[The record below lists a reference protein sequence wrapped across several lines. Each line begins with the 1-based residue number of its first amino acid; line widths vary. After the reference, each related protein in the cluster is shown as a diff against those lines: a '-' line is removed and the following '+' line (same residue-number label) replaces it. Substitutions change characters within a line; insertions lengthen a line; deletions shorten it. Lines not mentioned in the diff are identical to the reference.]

1 MGKIALEGLEFFA
14 YHGFSK
20 EEQKVGNRYG
30 IDITIE
36 VDFERAARQDKIDST
51 VDYHALYKVISNEM
65 AEPTKL
71 LENIAERIVNAV
83 FQHFKQVFSVEIS
96 VSKFN
101 PPIGGICQRAR
112 IKMKRERGQRSRQW
126 Q

>member
-1 MGKIALEGLEFFA
+1 MGRISLEGLEFFA
-14 YHGFSK
+14 YHGFSQ

-36 VDFERAARQDKIDST
+36 VDFDQAAQYDKIDAT
-51 VDYHALYKVISNEM
+51 VDYHALYKVISKEM
-65 AEPTKL
+65 SEPTKL
-71 LENIAERIVNAV
+71 LENIAERIVLAV
-83 FQHFKQVFSVEIS
+83 LHNFRQVVSVEIS

-112 IKMKRERGQRSRQW
+112 ITMKKQRDS
-126 Q
+126 